1 MIPVLTNRPDAQVLR
16 TPSHHTAVSQL
27 LDREVSEDDLRE
39 WTAQVAAAK
48 SVAELGTKSVV
59 IFRLG
64 AELLALPTGL
74 FQEVGEQCTLRS
86 LPHHRGGILSGI
98 VNVRGELLLC
108 VSLEALLGLE
118 TPAIAEGRS
127 SAGRLLICNASGGRL
142 AFPVSEVY
150 GVHRYCPGD
159 LRDAPA
165 TLAKAAGIYI
175 TGVLPWKD
183 KTVGCLDDELLFY
196 ALDKGLA

>member
-1 MIPVLTNRPDAQVLR
+1 MIPALTARPEVEMLPTPGR
-16 TPSHHTAVSQL
+16 TSVSQL
-27 LDREVSEDDLRE
+27 LDREVSKDDLHE

-48 SVAELGTKSVV
+48 SVVEAGTKSVL

-64 AELLALPTGL
+64 TELLALPTGL
-74 FQEVGEQCTLRS
+74 FQEVGEQSILRS
-86 LPHHRGGILSGI
+86 LPRHRGGILNGV

-108 VSLEALLGLE
+108 VSLEALLRLG
-118 TPAIAEGRS
+118 TPAFADKGNS
-127 SAGRLLICNASGGRL
+127 LGRLLICNPSGGRL

-165 TLAKAAGIYI
+165 TLARAAGIYI

>member
-1 MIPVLTNRPDAQVLR
+1 MSSARFVP
-16 TPSHHTAVSQL
+16 
-27 LDREVSEDDLRE
+27 
-39 WTAQVAAAK
+39 
-48 SVAELGTKSVV
+48 
-59 IFRLG
+59 
-64 AELLALPTGL
+64 
-74 FQEVGEQCTLRS
+74 
-86 LPHHRGGILSGI
+86 LPHHRGGILSGV

-118 TPAIAEGRS
+118 TAAAAKKGS
-127 SAGRLLICNASGGRL
+127 SLGRLLICNPRGGRL
-142 AFPVSEVY
+142 AFPVSEVH
-150 GVHRYCPGD
+150 GVHRYRPGD

-196 ALDKGLA
+196 ALNKGLA